1 MNIGI
6 YSDVHVSYTSS
17 IMPLSCPGSKYTR
30 RLQMIIDSF
39 KYMYDVF
46 EKNNVEL
53 IFNNGDLFDS
63 HTIRSEELTAV
74 AEAYSYSK
82 GVKEYHIIGNHDT
95 LDNSRNFYSTSILD
109 SSGFISVINEPT
121 VLEDGISL
129 LPYMKPEFVTIDLL
143 NSLSSKSNIL
153 MSHID
158 ILGSHLRP
166 DYTMDSGVDPE
177 LLANYFDVV
186 FNGHLHTHEVINTS
200 RSRVMNLGSFSSNS
214 FSDSNSYRP
223 GFWIYNT
230 ETKIGKRYEN
240 PNAILF
246 RKYSV
251 SSIESLIELLN
262 KRVRRNAKYI
272 MRITVPYSLR
282 SDARDVIQSYE
293 NIVAFKI
300 VADIKSSMINPN
312 SDISK
317 RINSEN
323 DITEEFL
330 KFLDDNPNLMKYPR
344 KYYDEYIKKIREI
357 V

>member
-1 MNIGI
+1 MKIGI

-82 GVKEYHIIGNHDT
+82 GIKEYHIIGNHDT
-95 LDNSRNFYSTSILD
+95 LDNSRNFYSTSILS
-109 SSGFISVINEPT
+109 SSGFINVINEPT
-121 VLEDGISL
+121 VLDCGISL
-129 LPYMKPEFVTIDLL
+129 LPYMKPEFITNDLL
-143 NSLSSKSNIL
+143 NSLSNSNIL

-186 FNGHLHTHEVINTS
+186 FNGHLHTYEVLDTS
-200 RSRVMNLGSFSSNS
+200 RSKVMNLGSFSSNS

-223 GFWIYNT
+223 GFWIYDT
-230 ETKIGKRYEN
+230 ETKISKRFEN

-251 SSIESLIELLN
+251 SSIESLIETLN
-262 KRVRRNAKYI
+262 KRVRKNAHYI

-312 SDISK
+312 SNISK
-317 RINSEN
+317 RINSEK
-323 DITEEFL
+323 DITEEFS
-330 KFLDDNPNLMKYPR
+330 KFLDDNQNLMKYPR
-344 KYYDEYIKKIREI
+344 KYYDDYINQVRSL
-357 V
+357 